1 MGSEAVEHPVRRP
14 GYSASSSRRRKAP
27 APTTSPPAPRTRA
40 ASGPS
45 EVTTVSEPGSGW
57 RATIAATSSSAASRP
72 ARRAKRTATREPPP
86 ASWERPSKIT
96 VTGSS
101 WVAAKR
107 SNRSTS
113 RRCAP
118 RRSRHQPSGRE
129 PMTLLPSTIHSA
141 MRADPSPTSA
151 GRLPCPRDRG
161 GPTFRP
167 IRSARRSPSS
177 VQRMTGLA
185 RAVRTVVRRCLAVAP
200 GENVLVVVDEP
211 LQDVGEALRREA
223 QDAQGDAV
231 LAVMS
236 PRENHGVEPPPPI
249 AEAFAACDVFI
260 APASRSLSHTQARK
274 RATDNGARGAT
285 MPTVTAD
292 MLSRLMDV
300 DFDVL
305 AARSRAVT
313 ELLTTADE
321 AHVTCPRGTDLRL
334 DLSGRQG
341 IADDGDLTAPGS
353 FGNLPCGEGFVAP
366 LSADGTVATRSL
378 ASIGL
383 VQGHPAHL
391 TIEGGRLTKAT
402 GPEGERL
409 YELLTGAGEQ
419 GSNLA
424 ELGVGTNDRAQL
436 TGNVLED
443 EKILGT
449 IHVAFGAS
457 AGIGGTVAVPIHLD
471 VVVTDATLTIGDTTV
486 LDAGRYVL

>member
-1 MGSEAVEHPVRRP
+1 
-14 GYSASSSRRRKAP
+14 
-27 APTTSPPAPRTRA
+27 
-40 ASGPS
+40 
-45 EVTTVSEPGSGW
+45 
-57 RATIAATSSSAASRP
+57 
-72 ARRAKRTATREPPP
+72 
-86 ASWERPSKIT
+86 
-96 VTGSS
+96 
-101 WVAAKR
+101 
-107 SNRSTS
+107 
-113 RRCAP
+113 
-118 RRSRHQPSGRE
+118 
-129 PMTLLPSTIHSA
+129 
-141 MRADPSPTSA
+141 
-151 GRLPCPRDRG
+151 
-161 GPTFRP
+161 
-167 IRSARRSPSS
+167 
-177 VQRMTGLA
+177 MTGLA

-223 QDAQGDAV
+223 QEAQGDAV

-260 APASRSLSHTQARK
+260 APTSRSLSHTQARK

-300 DFDVL
+300 DFEVL
-305 AARSRAVT
+305 GARSQAVT
-313 ELLTTADE
+313 ELLTRADE
-321 AHVTCPRGTDLRL
+321 AHVTCPRGTDLHL
-334 DLSGRQG
+334 DLTDRQA

-366 LSADGTVATRSL
+366 LSGEGTVATRSL
-378 ASIGL
+378 AAIGL
-383 VQGHPAHL
+383 VQGHPARL
-391 TIEGGRLTKAT
+391 TVEGGRLTQAA

-419 GSNLA
+419 GTNLA
-424 ELGVGTNDRAQL
+424 ELGVGTNDRARL

-449 IHVAFGAS
+449 VHVAFGAS